1 MTIQEERRE
10 GRKAERKQGSKE
22 GRREGG
28 KEERREGRRE
38 GRKEGRKEGRTMFAV
53 NTCSLRPQQFHRQ
66 MHYHDRALSCIESLN
81 YANIEK
87 SAK

>member
-28 KEERREGRRE
+28 KEERRE